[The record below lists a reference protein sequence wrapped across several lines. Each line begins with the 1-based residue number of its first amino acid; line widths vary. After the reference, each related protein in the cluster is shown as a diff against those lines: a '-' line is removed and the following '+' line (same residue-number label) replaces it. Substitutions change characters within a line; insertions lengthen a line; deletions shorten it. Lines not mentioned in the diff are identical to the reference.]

1 MQIFILSWLAY
12 GSYYLCRRPFAVG
25 KATIADELHLTE
37 AALGRI
43 DTGYLVAYAAGQFAS
58 GLVGDRIGARR
69 LIGFGMLAVAITSV
83 AFGMGSTASVFA
95 IAFALHGLVQ
105 ATGWPGVVKAMAS
118 MYTEGNR
125 GTVMGWWAT
134 CYQVGGIA
142 ATALATY
149 LLTHYGWRSA
159 FFVPASLTAAV
170 GVCVY
175 LLLWEPPA
183 SSTAAREEASFAILR
198 QPLVWSLGAAYFC
211 VKLIRYCIVF
221 WLPYFY
227 QKQLHYGAGKAGY
240 LSMSFDIGGV
250 VGAICSGWLFDKTG
264 PARGWMIIALT
275 LALAAASFVYP
286 QVALFGPVAAFAGMA
301 LIGFVLFGPDALV
314 SSVAAQ
320 DLGGPAAAATA
331 AGFINGVGSVGAI
344 LQGTLT
350 AYVAQHYGWDSLF
363 VVFGGLSVLAAFAVV
378 PYAWSA
384 GRERSPVG

>member
-1 MQIFILSWLAY
+1 
-12 GSYYLCRRPFAVG
+12 
-25 KATIADELHLTE
+25 
-37 AALGRI
+37 
-43 DTGYLVAYAAGQFAS
+43 
-58 GLVGDRIGARR
+58 
-69 LIGFGMLAVAITSV
+69 
-83 AFGMGSTASVFA
+83 MGSTASVFA

-134 CYQVGGIA
+134 CYQVGGIV

-159 FFVPASLTAAV
+159 FFVPAALTAAV

-175 LLLWEPPA
+175 LLLWEPAAA
-183 SSTAAREEASFAILR
+183 SSTERREASFAILR

-227 QKQLHYGAGKAGY
+227 QKKLHYDAGKAGY

-264 PARGWMIIALT
+264 PARGWMIILMT

-286 QVALFGPVAAFAGMA
+286 HVALLGPVAAFAGMA

-344 LQGTLT
+344 LQGALT
-350 AYVAQHYGWDSLF
+350 AYVAQHYGWDALF
-363 VVFGGLSVLAAFAVV
+363 VVFGGLSILAAIAVV

-384 GRERSPVG
+384 GRERRSVG